1 MVTIIDFFYNRSG
14 LSKMFLK
21 IKKIPKV
28 NWSSEKPYNFRPKFT
43 TLFFCCFG
51 LMLFGLGE
59 GLLIVSFTG
68 ASPWSVLAQGISL
81 NVNLSVG
88 MITFL
93 ISVFVLILWIPL
105 GQKPGMATL
114 LNALIIALMIDFCIK
129 YVPTPSNYYNQLIL
143 AIVSVITV
151 GIGGGIYLVSNL
163 GAGPRDGL
171 MIGLQKKT
179 NLPIAGVRA
188 TLEITVV
195 SVGWYLGGVVG
206 IGTLLFAFGIGPCV
220 ALGLYL
226 VDKFF
231 D

>member
-1 MVTIIDFFYNRSG
+1 
-14 LSKMFLK
+14 MFLK

-28 NWSSEKPYNFRPKFT
+28 NWSSDKPYNFKPKFPT
-43 TLFFCCFG
+43 FFFLCFG
-51 LMLFGLGE
+51 LTLFGLGE

-81 NVNLSVG
+81 NVNLSIG
-88 MITFL
+88 TITFL
-93 ISVFVLILWIPL
+93 ISIAVLILWIPL
-105 GQKPGMATL
+105 GQKPGMGTIF
-114 LNALIIALMIDFCIK
+114 NALIIAFMIDLCIK
-129 YVPTPSNYYNQLIL
+129 FVPTPSNYFNQLIL
-143 AIVSVITV
+143 AVISVMMV

-171 MIGLQKKT
+171 MIGLQKIS
-179 NLPIAGVRA
+179 NLPIAAVRA

-195 SVGWYLGGVVG
+195 SIGWYLGGTVG

-226 VDKFF
+226 VNKIF

>member
-1 MVTIIDFFYNRSG
+1 
-14 LSKMFLK
+14 MFLK

-28 NWSSEKPYNFRPKFT
+28 KWSSEKTYNFKPRFS

-59 GLLIVSFTG
+59 GLLIVSLTG

-81 NVNLSVG
+81 NINLSIG

-93 ISVFVLILWIPL
+93 ISVVVLILWIPL
-105 GQKPGMATL
+105 GQKPGMGTI
-114 LNALIIALMIDFCIK
+114 LNALIIALMIDICIK
-129 YVPTPSNYYNQLIL
+129 FVPTPSNYFYQLIL
-143 AIVSVITV
+143 AVISVITV

-171 MIGLQKKT
+171 MIGLQKVT
-179 NLPIAGVRA
+179 NLPVAAVRA
-188 TLEITVV
+188 ILEISVV
-195 SVGWYLGGVVG
+195 SIGWYLGGTVG
-206 IGTLLFAFGIGPCV
+206 VGTLLFAFGIGPCV
-220 ALGLYL
+220 ALGLFM
-226 VDKFF
+226 VDKLF

>member
-1 MVTIIDFFYNRSG
+1 
-14 LSKMFLK
+14 MFLK

-28 NWSSEKPYNFRPKFT
+28 NWSSEKPYNFKPKFST
-43 TLFFCCFG
+43 FFFLCFG
-51 LMLFGLGE
+51 LILFGLGE

-81 NVNLSVG
+81 NVNLSIG

-93 ISVFVLILWIPL
+93 ISVAVLILWIPL
-105 GQKPGMATL
+105 GQKPGVGTIF
-114 LNALIIALMIDFCIK
+114 NALIIALMIDLCIK
-129 YVPTPSNYYNQLIL
+129 FVPTPSNNIHQIVL
-143 AIVSVITV
+143 AVISVIIV

-163 GAGPRDGL
+163 GAGPRYGL
-171 MIGLQKKT
+171 MIGLQQIT
-179 NLPIAGVRA
+179 NLPIAVVRA
-188 TLEITVV
+188 TLEISVV
-195 SVGWYLGGVVG
+195 SIGWYLGGIVG

-226 VDKFF
+226 VDKIF

>member
-1 MVTIIDFFYNRSG
+1 
-14 LSKMFLK
+14 MFLK

-28 NWSSEKPYNFRPKFT
+28 KWSSEKPFNFKPKFST
-43 TLFFCCFG
+43 FFFLCFG
-51 LMLFGLGE
+51 LSIFGLGE

-81 NVNLSVG
+81 NVNLSIG
-88 MITFL
+88 TITLL
-93 ISVFVLILWIPL
+93 ISIAVLILWIPL
-105 GQKPGMATL
+105 GQKPGMGTIF
-114 LNALIIALMIDFCIK
+114 NALIIAIMIDLSIK
-129 YVPTPSNYYNQLIL
+129 YVPTPSNYIHQLLL
-143 AIVSVITV
+143 AIISVVMV

-171 MIGLQKKT
+171 MIGLQKLT
-179 NLPIAGVRA
+179 NFPIAVVRA
-188 TLEITVV
+188 TLEISVV
-195 SVGWYLGGVVG
+195 SIGWYLGGTVG

-226 VDKFF
+226 VDKTF